1 MIDRDGQNVK
11 SKFVV
16 PLAIV
21 LSLLIIDGKLGS
33 MSDGNMQGVS
43 VYFK

>member
-21 LSLLIIDGKLGS
+21 LSLLIIDGKLGF